1 LHVRLQRG
9 RFRRKTQKRNSPH
22 AVRSRLVPP
31 VRFGKNQW
39 NDAKAG
45 EFNARF
51 ARRPHDHRKT
61 KGVANGCH
69 HLQASSRTRHRTSQR
84 TCELESTCP
93 VRRERSGSA
102 GAHADA
108 HPSRLDR
115 RDERLH
121 AADVHD
127 PREFVGEHVQGH
139 PGGNLRHGSNSR
151 RITPSGCSELIDET
165 NLCISQRE
173 RDRQGP

>member
-1 LHVRLQRG
+1 MLSQLRAGIEVAC
-9 RFRRKTQKRNSPH
+9 
-22 AVRSRLVPP
+22 AVRR
-31 VRFGKNQW
+31 Q
-39 NDAKAG
+39 
-45 EFNARF
+45 
-51 ARRPHDHRKT
+51 
-61 KGVANGCH
+61 
-69 HLQASSRTRHRTSQR
+69 
-84 TCELESTCP
+84 
-93 VRRERSGSA
+93 RSG
-102 GAHADA
+102 GADGHADA

-121 AADVHD
+121 AEDVHD